1 MAFWWYFLWII
12 FFSFAC
18 FLHESFFQLNWEISF
33 WGIFI
38 SRFLCVKS
46 LNVWLNY
53 WWCFLM
59 RRSSILIQMPWIFI
73 LGCVKTTRIL
83 LLWKFVGVFWF
94 SFFWNPSWMMTLG
107 YFFHF
112 VRLWSIL
119 NVHIL
124 KLCDHDYCHKMQ

>member
-12 FFSFAC
+12 FFFVCLFFAWIIFSSELRNF
-18 FLHESFFQLNWEISF
+18 FLRNFYFAFF
-33 WGIFI
+33 
-38 SRFLCVKS
+38 CMKS

-59 RRSSILIQMPWIFI
+59 RRSIQMPWIFI